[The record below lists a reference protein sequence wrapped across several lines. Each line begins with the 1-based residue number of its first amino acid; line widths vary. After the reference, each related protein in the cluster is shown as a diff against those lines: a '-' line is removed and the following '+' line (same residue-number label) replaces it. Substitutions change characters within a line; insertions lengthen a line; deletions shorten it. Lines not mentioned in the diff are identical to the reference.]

1 MPALKG
7 KQMGGNH
14 LAGKV
19 CTGCGASGKVHRPD
33 CTRHPSDLRCTAP
46 GCPAVRKAG
55 VKTPV
60 WGYAPSTGYLCPEH
74 K

>member
-14 LAGKV
+14 V
-19 CTGCGASGKVHRPD
+19 VGAICVGYGTSGEDHRPD
-33 CTRHPSDLRCTAP
+33 CTVKPGKLRCCRDGCTATRRP
-46 GCPAVRKAG
+46 G
-55 VKTPV
+55 VKFPI

-74 K
+74 M